1 MEMQGFPSKV
11 YTIMHVVGLY
21 WSAREGIRLSSIPA
35 GTWLCKIDYREE
47 FGKEGGRMVDWLNS
61 VSRSELALLG
71 RNGVEVI
78 KRLYS
83 KDVVISK
90 ICRLS

>member
-1 MEMQGFPSKV
+1 MFLQEKSLEKKV
-11 YTIMHVVGLY
+11 G
-21 WSAREGIRLSSIPA
+21 E
-35 GTWLCKIDYREE
+35 
-47 FGKEGGRMVDWLNS
+47 MVDWLNS

-83 KDVVISK
+83 KDVVTQK
-90 ICRLS
+90 YVDLVEAL

>member
-1 MEMQGFPSKV
+1 
-11 YTIMHVVGLY
+11 
-21 WSAREGIRLSSIPA
+21 
-35 GTWLCKIDYREE
+35 
-47 FGKEGGRMVDWLNS
+47 MVDWLNS

-83 KDVVISK
+83 KDVVTQK

>member
-1 MEMQGFPSKV
+1 M
-11 YTIMHVVGLY
+11 VGLY
-21 WSAREGIRLSSIPA
+21 WSAREGYAYHQFPA

-83 KDVVISK
+83 KDVVTQK
-90 ICRLS
+90 YVDLVEAL